1 MPRSPAFR
9 LACLLAWGAILLV
22 RHLPPRR
29 RQAPS
34 LPPETLAGRSPEDA
48 ARIAAAWAGDGPSES
63 VH

>member
-1 MPRSPAFR
+1 MRSSPAFR

-29 RQAPS
+29 RQAP
-34 LPPETLAGRSPEDA
+34 LLPETLAGRSPEDA